1 MEQPQPYNDA
11 RPRRRA
17 VATHNGSFVWG
28 DSSDVDVTSIA
39 ANSFTVRASGGFEFF
54 TNAGLT
60 TGATMSA
67 GSGSWN
73 NLSDRNMKEN
83 VQTVDPR
90 RILENV
96 LSMPITT
103 WNYTTQDD
111 SIRHIGPMAQDFHQA
126 FNLGEDDRHITTIDA
141 DGVAL
146 AAIQGLH
153 QVIRER
159 DAQINSQQQRIEAL
173 RMEKD
178 SQIAA
183 QQDQIEQLRN
193 RLARLEATLNEST
206 ALKGNARQ

>member
-1 MEQPQPYNDA
+1 
-11 RPRRRA
+11 
-17 VATHNGSFVWG
+17 
-28 DSSDVDVTSIA
+28 
-39 ANSFTVRASGGFEFF
+39 
-54 TNAGLT
+54 
-60 TGATMSA
+60 
-67 GSGSWN
+67 
-73 NLSDRNMKEN
+73 
-83 VQTVDPR
+83 
-90 RILENV
+90 
-96 LSMPITT
+96 
-103 WNYTTQDD
+103 
-111 SIRHIGPMAQDFHQA
+111 MAQDFHQA